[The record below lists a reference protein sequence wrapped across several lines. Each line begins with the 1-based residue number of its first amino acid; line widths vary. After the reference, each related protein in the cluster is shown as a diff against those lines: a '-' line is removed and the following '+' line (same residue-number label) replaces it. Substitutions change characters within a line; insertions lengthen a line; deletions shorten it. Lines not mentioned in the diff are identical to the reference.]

1 MTFTHTGQD
10 KTQKKNEKRK
20 QMNRDR
26 GSKKKTKASFNIT
39 VTYRMAELP
48 CFQSKCF
55 LLVDIYI
62 YIYI

>member
-26 GSKKKTKASFNIT
+26 ENKKKICIKN
-39 VTYRMAELP
+39 ELKM
-48 CFQSKCF
+48 S
-55 LLVDIYI
+55 
-62 YIYI
+62 

>member
-39 VTYRMAELP
+39 VTYRIAELP
-48 CFQSKCF
+48 DCM
-55 LLVDIYI
+55 
-62 YIYI
+62 